1 MNSRYKQTGIS
12 VNLSGAL
19 VNAAQMARKNLQ
31 HLGET
36 DNARVKAMA
45 AANIAW
51 SSYKAIQT
59 VDQALS
65 SDPKTLI
72 NLSISGG
79 SQHSASH
86 QKKPGRHPAKQP
98 ADRRQRRIPPHL
110 RQRGWCI
117 MRLMCAAC
125 RPAGAPGRVPAN
137 LRSNRAMAAHRH
149 GGLTAT
155 ATFCPMANV
164 RAAMPASFF
173 SNPHCATTT
182 TSPCTACLTTGTGGL
197 AATSRATAALLWEF
211 ALGACPTLLRKAGKR
226 QDGAG
231 HEAQHVGNVGYAC

>member
-1 MNSRYKQTGIS
+1 MNSCYKQTGIS

-45 AANIAW
+45 AANSTW
-51 SSYKAIQT
+51 SSYKAIQA

-86 QKKPGRHPAKQP
+86 QKIREDTLQSSQLTGDSGVYLHIRGKRAGASCALCAPHADQQAQARSTWPNACKPAK
-98 ADRRQRRIPPHL
+98 
-110 RQRGWCI
+110 
-117 MRLMCAAC
+117 
-125 RPAGAPGRVPAN
+125 
-137 LRSNRAMAAHRH
+137 
-149 GGLTAT
+149 
-155 ATFCPMANV
+155 
-164 RAAMPASFF
+164 
-173 SNPHCATTT
+173 
-182 TSPCTACLTTGTGGL
+182 
-197 AATSRATAALLWEF
+197 
-211 ALGACPTLLRKAGKR
+211 
-226 QDGAG
+226 
-231 HEAQHVGNVGYAC
+231 